1 MGRVFLARSK
11 ANGGEVA
18 LKFLQEGLE
27 PAALSGL
34 REEVRLLSR
43 LAHPRLVR
51 VLDYFPE
58 GPCYAMEYVPGRSLD
73 EAAAEI
79 PPQRWPLLLAQLLQ
93 GLHYLHSQQLLHR
106 DLKPSNLR
114 VTPEGDL
121 KILDF
126 GLASQATSGAAGA
139 PRGTLAYLPPETW
152 LGEYGAAADLFAAGA
167 ACYEALTG
175 KLPYRA
181 AGTGLPDFRRAP
193 ERLEKRRPD
202 LPDYFCRW
210 IERCL
215 EPEPSRRPGSALS
228 GLKYLNQHLPQ
239 PLPLPDP
246 GSEPEMLEALPF
258 LGREAEWRSF
268 WNFKGEIRLCG
279 PAGIGRSRF
288 LREVKWKAQLEGLGL
303 RTVGSNDSG
312 AWWRGFFRKLEPAV
326 EHWLKLSDAE
336 WASLD
341 AEETLVLLPDL
352 HLWPKEERLE
362 LAAFLKILRRRA
374 PRLRRVIEFDSDAA
388 PELADEA
395 GGPPETLLLKLPPLS
410 EAMALQ
416 LSAAA
421 DLEGR
426 LDEARRRRLA
436 EDSGGNPLLLL
447 ESLRAA
453 LRPGAGDPTVPRS
466 LAEAMRLKAARL
478 SEAAAELL
486 ALITADP
493 LPPSW
498 EEAAA
503 EWGGGEAAL
512 ADARLEL
519 TQRGFLNEG
528 REALPRLQQAS
539 LRETLLAQLPE
550 TPRLRAHRLRLRLLL
565 RRAGDEPQAVPEAPA
580 IARQALAAP
589 EPETALAWGFP
600 AADVLARHGRE
611 AEAVELYRRLWPLAR
626 TGEQRYLI
634 QGKVAPLLYRLGR
647 MDEALAAYDRW
658 IQDRPDDATRL
669 QRAKHCFY
677 TGLVLFSMER
687 KAEARERF
695 QNCLETADAELHP
708 PHRPYQARAHN
719 FLAALAQESGDYDAS
734 ACHLETALRLAGD
747 DAMLRGEAE
756 QRLAEMARARLDYA
770 AARAHLERA
779 LDCYRRAGN
788 AQAEAVAL
796 QWRAMLHREEGA
808 LRPAEADIA
817 AALGACERS
826 GSVLQWARYRL
837 NAALISLEA
846 SEYAAAR
853 SRMEEAEAILS
864 ALGNRTD
871 RLLAKFFR
879 ANFLVRAGQADPAA
893 RLFTELET
901 ARKSIQD
908 LGQESELYLR
918 LGEAALL
925 DFRFEAAESFLQA
938 ALRKAAASRNP
949 MARWEAEW
957 ALARCRALRQAGG
970 PPPPKWPELRARAL
984 ASASPWLEVQAR
996 VLDRIFSGLEP
1007 PPEPEAW
1014 KAMLRGIADLEVP
1027 EARAELFHALAAA
1040 AGRKGLAETA
1050 RKLQGRCLSEFSQIR
1065 NRLPEEMKMDFEK
1078 NRKVQSLD
1086 EALGAAVETPAPR
1099 PAASAAAPL
1108 PAEAAVRDDRRF
1120 HRFVEISCRISKRH
1134 DLAEILERVMD
1145 AAVEISGAERGF
1157 LLLRE
1162 DGAKSGPLAG
1172 FEMKAAR
1179 RLNRQSL
1186 QKEDFKISM
1195 TAVRQAMEQ
1204 GGVLLTEN
1212 AQLDPRL
1219 QSKKSVASFQL
1230 KSILVVPL
1238 EIDGRIKGAVYLDHR
1253 YRPDCFRE
1261 EDVTILNALAAQAA
1275 LAIEKAE
1282 MIAELKEAKLKL
1294 EDRVASQEKRIEALS
1309 DELAQARDQLRYG
1322 YEEIVGQSPAMME
1335 VFHLLDHVTE
1345 TPIPV
1350 WILGESGTGKEL
1362 IARSLHFNSGRK
1374 PKPFLAVNCSAIPE
1388 NLLESELFGHKKGAF
1403 THADRD
1409 RVGLFE
1415 QANGGTLFLDEVAD
1429 MSPSMQVKLLRV
1441 LQEGEIRP
1449 LGASKSVKVD
1459 VRLVTASNKDL
1470 EKLVEEEKFRQDL
1483 FFRINGLTIRLPP
1496 LRERREDIPLLVNHF
1511 LEKISRDFKLPVS
1524 EVSDEAFEV
1533 LLQHPWPGNIRQLE
1547 SVLRNALLFARGR
1560 PISPAFLSIAK
1571 PAAGAELPT
1580 AGGEKGAE
1588 RQLILEA
1595 LRRARMDKQA
1605 AAKDL
1610 GISLRSLYMRMDR
1623 HRIPKGKAVLAK
1635 YLGLKLNAGA

>member
-11 ANGGEVA
+11 VGGGAVA
-18 LKFLQEGLE
+18 LKFLQEGLD

-58 GPCYAMEYVPGRSLD
+58 GTCYAMEYVPGSPLD

-79 PPQRWPLLLAQLLQ
+79 PPQHWPLLLAQLLQ
-93 GLHYLHSQQLLHR
+93 GLHYLHSRQLLHR

-126 GLASQATSGAAGA
+126 GLAGQATSGAAGA

-193 ERLEKRRPD
+193 EPLEKLRPD

-210 IERCL
+210 LQRCL
-215 EPEPSRRPGSALS
+215 EPNPSRRPGSALS
-228 GLKYLNQHLPQ
+228 GLKYLNQHLPE

-258 LGREAEWRSF
+258 LGREAEWQSF
-268 WNFKGEIRLCG
+268 WNFNGERRLCG

-288 LREVKWKAQLEGLGL
+288 LREVKWKAQLDGLAL
-303 RTVGSNDSG
+303 RSVASG
-312 AWWRGFFRKLEPAV
+312 TKRDWWRGFFPEGSLDGK
-326 EHWLKLSDAE
+326 HWLELGEAE
-336 WASLD
+336 WKRLAED
-341 AEETLVLLPDL
+341 AALILVPDL
-352 HLWPKEERLE
+352 HLWPSEERQE
-362 LAAFLKILRRRA
+362 LSAFLKILRRRA
-374 PRLRRVIEFDSDAA
+374 PRLRCVLEFDSDAA
-388 PELADEA
+388 PELANEA
-395 GGPPETLLLKLPPLS
+395 EETLLLRLPPLS
-410 EAMALQ
+410 ETVALQ

-421 DLEGR
+421 DLEAR
-426 LDEARRRRLA
+426 LDETRRRRLA

-453 LRPGAGDPTVPRS
+453 LRPGAGDPAIPGS
-466 LAEAMRLKAARL
+466 LAEATRLKAARL
-478 SEAAAELL
+478 SKAAAELL
-486 ALITADP
+486 ALITVDP

-498 EEAAA
+498 EETALAW
-503 EWGGGEAAL
+503 ENGEAAL
-512 ADARLEL
+512 ADAHLEL
-519 TQRGFLNEG
+519 TQRGFLKEG
-528 REALPRLQQAS
+528 RETRPRLQQAS
-539 LRETLLAQLPE
+539 LRETLLEQLPE
-550 TPRLRAHRLRLRLLL
+550 ATRRQAHRRRLRELL
-565 RRAGDEPQAVPEAPA
+565 RHAGAEPHPAREAPA
-580 IARQALAAP
+580 IARQALGAQDLDA
-589 EPETALAWGFP
+589 ALAWGFP
-600 AADVLARHGRE
+600 AADVLAQQGDE
-611 AEAVELYRRLWPLAR
+611 AAAVELYRRLWPLAR

-647 MDEALAAYDRW
+647 MEEAIAAYDQW

-669 QRAKHCFY
+669 QKAKHCFY
-677 TGLVLFSMER
+677 TGLVLFSME
-687 KAEARERF
+687 KKTDARERF
-695 QNCLETADAELHP
+695 QSCLEIADAERHP
-708 PHRPYQARAHN
+708 AHRPYQARAHN
-719 FLAALAQESGDYDAS
+719 FLAALAQESGDYDTA
-734 ACHLETALRLAGD
+734 ARHLETALRLAGD
-747 DAMLRGEAE
+747 DTMLRGETE

-779 LDCYRRAGN
+779 LDHYRLAGN

-796 QWRAMLHREEGA
+796 QWRAMLHREGGG
-808 LRPAEADIA
+808 LREAEADIA
-817 AALGACERS
+817 SALEACERS

-846 SEYAAAR
+846 SEYAGAHA
-853 SRMEEAEAILS
+853 RMEEAEAILS
-864 ALGNRTD
+864 ALGNATD

-879 ANFLVRAGQADPAA
+879 ANFLVRTGQGDAAERLFAELEAA
-893 RLFTELET
+893 RD
-901 ARKSIQD
+901 SIQA
-908 LGQESELYLR
+908 LGQESELDLR
-918 LGEAALL
+918 LGERALL
-925 DFRFEAAESFLQA
+925 DFRFEEAERR
-938 ALRKAAASRNP
+938 LRATLAGAAASRNP
-949 MARWEAEW
+949 MARWEADW
-957 ALARCRALRQAGG
+957 TLARCRALRRAVG
-970 PPPPKWPELRARAL
+970 PPPEHWPELRARAL
-984 ASASPWLEVQAR
+984 ASASPLLAVQAR
-996 VLDRIFSGLEP
+996 ALDRVFAGLEP
-1007 PPEPEAW
+1007 PPDPEAW
-1014 KAMLRGIADLEVP
+1014 RALLREIADLELP
-1027 EARAELFHALAAA
+1027 ETRAELYHLLAVA

-1050 RKLQGRCLSEFSQIR
+1050 RKLQGRYLLEFSEIR

-1086 EALGAAVETPAPR
+1086 EALGAAVEAPAPR
-1099 PAASAAAPL
+1099 PSASAAAPV
-1108 PAEAAVRDDRRF
+1108 PAEAIVRDDRRF
-1120 HRFVEISCRISKRH
+1120 HRFAEISRQISKRH
-1134 DLAEILERVMD
+1134 ELAEILERVMD
-1145 AAVEISGAERGF
+1145 AAVEVSGAERGF

-1162 DGAKSGPLAG
+1162 DGAKSGPIAG

-1179 RLNRQSL
+1179 QLNRQSL

-1219 QSKKSVASFQL
+1219 QSKKSVAAFQL

-1238 EIDGRIKGAVYLDHR
+1238 EIDGRIKGAIYLDHR

-1261 EDVTILNALAAQAA
+1261 EDVASLSALASQAT

-1282 MIAELKEAKLKL
+1282 MIAELKAAKRKL
-1294 EDRVASQEKRIEALS
+1294 EDRVESQEKRIEALS

-1388 NLLESELFGHKKGAF
+1388 NLLESELFGHKRGAF

-1441 LQEGEIRP
+1441 LQEGEVRP
-1449 LGASKSVKVD
+1449 LGAAKSVKID

-1511 LEKISRDFKLPVS
+1511 IEKISRDFQLPLS

-1533 LLQHPWPGNIRQLE
+1533 LLQQPWPGNIRQLE
-1547 SVLRNALLFARGR
+1547 AVLRNALLFARGR
-1560 PISPAFLSIAK
+1560 PITPAFLSIAK
-1571 PAAGAELPT
+1571 PAAGAELPAT
-1580 AGGEKGAE
+1580 GGEKGAE

-1595 LRRARMDKQA
+1595 LRRARMDKLA

-1623 HRIPKGKAVLAK
+1623 YRIPKGKAVLAK
-1635 YLGLKLNAGA
+1635 YLGLKVSAAG